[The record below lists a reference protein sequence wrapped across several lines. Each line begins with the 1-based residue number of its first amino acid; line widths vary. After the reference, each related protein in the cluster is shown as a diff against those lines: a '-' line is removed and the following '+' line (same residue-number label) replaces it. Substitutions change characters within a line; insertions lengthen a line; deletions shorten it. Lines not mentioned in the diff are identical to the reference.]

1 MESLSSSTSD
11 LRREVRDLQERLSLR
26 QRHLEAL
33 ESSVE
38 SSEDQILEWR
48 TKYDRL
54 FEAHRKLQR
63 TNSNL
68 EDKLLRIVDKFESD
82 KSQMTRDLASQT
94 QKLVEAKLNL
104 QQLRD
109 QNADLS
115 ADLHLSI
122 TLLQNR
128 PSSYV
133 AQRVESL
140 PLEVKARLKRTRGSA
155 SEGKKIIVAVDQDD
169 TVSAAI
175 LAKVLEERD
184 KERRK
189 SAKFCI
195 DVGTQTHGWCFP
207 DNKIY
212 SNKSPPCPGPDPNN
226 NSINSTIVV
235 GSSNE
240 EIRSLRSSL
249 SLEGEERPPRRILD
263 LTPRQ
268 SSSSHIL
275 LAASVIQRPPSSSTK
290 SPSYSST
297 SENSSV
303 APDEEEFIESKL
315 NSIRFGTYS
324 ITETDL

>member
-1 MESLSSSTSD
+1 MVEPSPSD
-11 LRREVRDLQERLSLR
+11 LRREIRDLQDRLSYVNVIWKHWNLPLKPLKIKSWNGEPSTKSSLR
-26 QRHLEAL
+26 LIVNFKGPIPISR
-33 ESSVE
+33 
-38 SSEDQILEWR
+38 I
-48 TKYDRL
+48 
-54 FEAHRKLQR
+54 
-63 TNSNL
+63 
-68 EDKLLRIVDKFESD
+68 KLLRIVDKFESD

-104 QQLRD
+104 HQLRD

-133 AQRVESL
+133 AQKVDNL
-140 PLEVKARLKRTRGSA
+140 PSEVRARLKRNRNGGGSYT
-155 SEGKKIIVAVDQDD
+155 EGKRITVSVDHREDD

-195 DVGTQTHGWCFP
+195 DVGTQTHGWE
-207 DNKIY
+207 NA
-212 SNKSPPCPGPDPNN
+212 
-226 NSINSTIVV
+226 
-235 GSSNE
+235 
-240 EIRSLRSSL
+240 LRIGL
-249 SLEGEERPPRRILD
+249 GEFW
-263 LTPRQ
+263 
-268 SSSSHIL
+268 IL
-275 LAASVIQRPPSSSTK
+275 LHDNLLRLIFYLQLL
-290 SPSYSST
+290 SYKGPHLHLQSRQVTLPT

-303 APDEEEFIESKL
+303 APDEEFIESKL

-324 ITETDL
+324 VTETDL

>member
-1 MESLSSSTSD
+1 MVEPSPSD
-11 LRREVRDLQERLSLR
+11 LRREIRDLQDRLSLR
-26 QRHLEAL
+26 ERHLEAL
-33 ESSVE
+33 ESSFE
-38 SSEDQILEWR
+38 TSEDQILEWR
-48 TKYDRL
+48 TKYEIL

-104 QQLRD
+104 HQLRD

-133 AQRVESL
+133 AQKVDNL
-140 PLEVKARLKRTRGSA
+140 PSEVRARLKRNRNGGGSYT
-155 SEGKKIIVAVDQDD
+155 EGKRITVSVDHREDD

-212 SNKSPPCPGPDPNN
+212 SNKSPLSCEKDTNN
-226 NSINSTIVV
+226 NNP
-235 GSSNE
+235 SSDD
-240 EIRSLRSSL
+240 IRVLRSSL
-249 SLEGEERPPRRILD
+249 SLEGECIEDRPRRILD

-303 APDEEEFIESKL
+303 APDEEFIESKL

-324 ITETDL
+324 VTETDL